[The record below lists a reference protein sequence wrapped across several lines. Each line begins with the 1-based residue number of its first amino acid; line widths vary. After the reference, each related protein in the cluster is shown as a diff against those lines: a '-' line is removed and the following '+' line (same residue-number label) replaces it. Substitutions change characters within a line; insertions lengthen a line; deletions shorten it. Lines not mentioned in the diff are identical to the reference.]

1 MPTGTP
7 SKEYPY
13 VLVPED
19 HPAFRNKKAAIR
31 NAKKNWAAQE
41 PAERIGYFIAKV
53 ESFIEPDY
61 GIEVAE
67 TPISEIVEPSE
78 IESKTPRRPA

>member
-7 SKEYPY
+7 SKHYPY

-31 NAKKNWAAQE
+31 NAKK
-41 PAERIGYFIAKV
+41 IGRRKNRLNA
-53 ESFIEPDY
+53 S
-61 GIEVAE
+61 A
-67 TPISEIVEPSE
+67 ISSQRSSLLSSQITE
-78 IESKTPRRPA
+78 

>member
-7 SKEYPY
+7 SNEYRY

-31 NAKKNWAAQE
+31 NAKKNWAAQQ

-61 GIEVAE
+61 GIKVIE
-67 TPISEIVEPSE
+67 TPISEVEEPSE
-78 IESKTPRRPA
+78 IEEPSE